1 MSEMNDEF
9 KNQIRRERI
18 LKMIKRYT
26 NKVYIKISKEDGKYV
41 YNSIPN
47 NVYYKSKTVFSLKD
61 VTEDDLIKFQNEIVK
76 EDCINFINSV
86 CKYSYD
92 QMIKIDANMNVDE
105 ALLEAYRVFL
115 LNEIHFYCP
124 SFDTQELLDK
134 STSTEEIEEILD
146 ECIVK
151 FIDDKKNKTK
161 SWWNIF

>member
-1 MSEMNDEF
+1 MSEMSDEF

-61 VTEDDLIKFQNEIVK
+61 VTEDDLIKYQNEIVK

-86 CKYSYD
+86 CKYSHK
-92 QMIKIDANMNVDE
+92 QMIEITANMNVDE
-105 ALLEAYRVFL
+105 ALLETYRVFL
-115 LNEIHFYCP
+115 LNEINFYCP

-151 FIDDKKNKTK
+151 FVDDKKKSK